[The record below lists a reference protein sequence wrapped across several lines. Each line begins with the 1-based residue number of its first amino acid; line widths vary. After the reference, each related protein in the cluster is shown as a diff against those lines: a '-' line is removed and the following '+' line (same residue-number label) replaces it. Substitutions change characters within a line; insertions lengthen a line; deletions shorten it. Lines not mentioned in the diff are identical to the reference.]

1 VNQVMTSVDQIID
14 RQNSAFS
21 CLNTEPGSNPRA
33 KHCPLQYRMM
43 PEGGNPLAPA
53 SANTSA
59 KANASDNFS
68 VNTNAN
74 TSANLA
80 EKRDPGNVVWNGLTF
95 PVEQRHYIDQFSEF
109 LADYTQKVRQEV
121 AQTTLQLQE
130 ELASCKRQLVLSQ
143 QAEHQ
148 TRKKNLELNR
158 ISRLDG
164 LTQIANRRHF
174 DEQLQFEWRRLTRS
188 QKPLSLVLC
197 DVDYFKRY
205 NDTYGHQM
213 GDFCLKQVAQA
224 MRKTA
229 RRAGDFVARYGGEEF
244 VFLLPNTDAD
254 AAIEFAERLQASIQK
269 MQLPHRDSA
278 VSSMVTLSMGI
289 CTLIPGKT
297 TSPDALFVA
306 ADKAL
311 YEAKNMGRDRIV
323 AI

>member
-1 VNQVMTSVDQIID
+1 VDQVITSLDQIID
-14 RQNSAFS
+14 RQNVTFS
-21 CLNTEPGSNPRA
+21 CLNPEVGSSPRS
-33 KHCPLQYRMM
+33 KHCRFQSCITRDADIPLVI
-43 PEGGNPLAPA
+43 A
-53 SANTSA
+53 
-59 KANASDNFS
+59 
-68 VNTNAN
+68 NTNASEN
-74 TSANLA
+74 SGVNANA
-80 EKRDPGNVVWNGLTF
+80 NFSERKDPETISWNGLTL
-95 PVEQRHYIDQFSEF
+95 PLEQRHYIDQFNEF
-109 LADYTQKVRQEV
+109 LADYTQKIRQEV
-121 AQTTLQLQE
+121 AQTTLDLQA

-188 QKPLSLVLC
+188 RKPLSLVLC

-254 AAIEFAERLQASIQK
+254 AAIEVAQSVQAAIQK
-269 MQLPHRDSA
+269 LQLPHRDSA
-278 VSSMVTLSMGI
+278 VSAMVTLSMGI
-289 CTLIPGKT
+289 CTLIPGKA

-311 YEAKNMGRDRIV
+311 YDAKNTGRDRIV
-323 AI
+323 SMESPI